1 MKRAI
6 KSYARTYSFAKMIL
20 NDRKTC
26 SRGRGSD
33 AVRLVKRMT
42 VRAERA
48 VGRAIIRGGE
58 E

>member
-6 KSYARTYSFAKMIL
+6 KSYARTYSFAKHIL
-20 NDRKTC
+20 ADRK
-26 SRGRGSD
+26 SLPSARGSD